1 MFISLESL
9 PNSSKNKM
17 SSIVGQSF
25 WKSNIQVL
33 ERLDRLVV
41 LKLQWPPESPGE
53 LIKTQI
59 AGSLL

>member
-9 PNSSKNKM
+9 PNSNKNKM

-33 ERLDRLVV
+33 ERLDR
-41 LKLQWPPESPGE
+41 
-53 LIKTQI
+53 
-59 AGSLL
+59 